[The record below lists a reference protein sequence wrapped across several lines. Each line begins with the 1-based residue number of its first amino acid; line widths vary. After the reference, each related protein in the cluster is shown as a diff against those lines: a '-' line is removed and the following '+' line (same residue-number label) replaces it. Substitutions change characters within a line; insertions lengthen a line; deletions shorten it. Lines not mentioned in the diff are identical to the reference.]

1 MRLKMIYNAKY
12 KLYVSK
18 EGLLFRIKNDKLE
31 LVKTRI
37 ANGYELVGK
46 NYRVHRIVWET
57 FKGQINGK
65 NHIHHIDHNG
75 LNNRLDNLVEIEP
88 GEHSRLHHKGIS
100 SGTGRICSDDT
111 RKKISDKLTGKKFTE
126 EQKLKL
132 RNSHLGKKLSVEHK
146 QSIGNS
152 LKGKTYSEFG
162 IKFKEHY
169 GIAPADNRK
178 LYHKENAWYLKH
190 NRICRWE
197 ADNAES

>member
-1 MRLKMIYNAKY
+1 MIYNAKY

-18 EGLLFRIKNDKLE
+18 EGLLFRVKNDKLE

-65 NHIHHIDHNG
+65 NHIHHMDRNK
-75 LNNRLDNLVEIEP
+75 LNNRLDNLEEIDP
-88 GEHSRLHHKGIS
+88 SEHSRLHHKGVS
-100 SGTGRICSDDT
+100 SGIGRIQSEET
-111 RKKISDKLTGKKFTE
+111 RKKISDKLKGKKFTE
-126 EQKLKL
+126 ERKLKI
-132 RNSHLGKKLSVEHK
+132 RNSHLGKKLSEEHK
-146 QSIGNS
+146 QKIGNK
-152 LKGKTYSEFG
+152 LKGRIYSEFG

-169 GIAPADNRK
+169 GILPADNRK

-190 NRICRWE
+190 NRVCRWE
-197 ADNAES
+197 VNNAEG